1 MASKKK
7 IVKPDYMGSLADY
20 KASVGQP
27 RSNTPAPPP
36 PSKKETATRNV
47 LNAFKGYLAIREERN
62 SKYSDKPSN
71 SPSFSTRERTSD
83 VNAFLADMRY
93 KSAINDFWA
102 DKNDIRDQVN
112 ARWKEAEAQLNLRGK
127 NLSFDPK
134 WRQAVDKMNRNK
146 KIR

>member
-20 KASVGQP
+20 KASVSQP

-47 LNAFKGYLAIREERN
+47 LNAFKGYLSIREERN
-62 SKYSDKPSN
+62 SKYSDKPTN
-71 SPSFSTRERTSD
+71 SPSYSTRERTSD
-83 VNAFLADMRY
+83 ITAFLADMRY

-102 DKNDIRDQVN
+102 DKNDIKDQVN
-112 ARWKEAEAQLNLRGK
+112 ARWNEAEAQLNLRGK

-134 WRQAVDKMNRNK
+134 WREKVDKMNKKK

>member
-36 PSKKETATRNV
+36 PSKKETTARDYV
-47 LNAFKGYLAIREERN
+47 NALKAYMLIREERRN
-62 SKYSDKPSN
+62 KSN
-71 SPSFSTRERTSD
+71 SPSLSTRERTSD
-83 VNAFLADMRY
+83 FHGYVADMRY
-93 KSAINDFWA
+93 KNAINDFWA
-102 DKNDIRDQVN
+102 DKNDIRDQVS

-134 WRQAVDKMNRNK
+134 WREKVDEMNKKK

>member
-1 MASKKK
+1 
-7 IVKPDYMGSLADY
+7 MGSLADY

-134 WRQAVDKMNRNK
+134 WREKVDEMNKKK